1 MPASVAMRINP
12 AIRLVEEAMERR
24 RAAFAA
30 MTVAEHCGTPDE
42 RTALVSLAL
51 AVLRSYHDVERLC
64 GRRATRLSRIDDA
77 PAREAVMPSSRG

>member
-1 MPASVAMRINP
+1 
-12 AIRLVEEAMERR
+12 MERR

-77 PAREAVMPSSRG
+77 PARGGNAEQPRLNRCSAPGLGVRRRCGDRLR